1 MVHVTLTI
9 DCPAADLEDLLQVLR
24 QWKNARPDRTVALQV
39 EAAARAVAHLTPI
52 LDRLH
57 PPLPWHRRAQ
67 RPPAEPQA

>member
-9 DCPAADLEDLLQVLR
+9 DCPETDLESLLQLLR
-24 QWKNARPDRTVALQV
+24 QWEGGRPDCTLALQV
-39 EAAARAVAHLTPI
+39 EAEAHTVAHLTAI

-57 PPLPWHRRAQ
+57 PPLAWHRSVQ